1 MIVEEIGGRLLPL
14 RGALVLRVAVDGV
27 DGVGK
32 TTFADSLG
40 QWLRAQGRPVI
51 RSTVDGFHNPRAIR
65 HRRGRASPE
74 GFYRDSYDYAALRA
88 NLLDP
93 LSPGGSG
100 RYRTAV
106 FDHLLDRAID
116 SPELEAPDGAALI
129 FDGLFLQRPELRR
142 YWDFTIYLDAPFEI
156 TAPRGAARGP
166 GFGDPD
172 PSSPSNRRYVGG
184 AMIYFREARP
194 QDQATVVVDYSDLS
208 RPRIVRW
215 RRGG

>member
-1 MIVEEIGGRLLPL
+1 MIVEEIGAHLLPL
-14 RGALVLRVAVDGV
+14 RGALALRVAVDGV

-32 TTFADSLG
+32 TTFADRLG
-40 QWLRAQGRPVI
+40 QWLRAQGRQVI
-51 RSTVDGFHNPRAIR
+51 RSSVDGFHNPRAIR
-65 HRRGRASPE
+65 HRLGRTSPE
-74 GFYRDSYDYAALRA
+74 GFYRDSYDYAALRT

-93 LSPGGSG
+93 LSPGGLG

-106 FDHLLDRAID
+106 FDHLID
-116 SPELEAPDGAALI
+116 GPVSNPELEAPEGAALVV
-129 FDGLFLQRPELRR
+129 DGLFLHRPELQG
-142 YWDFTIYLDAPFEI
+142 YWDFSVYLDAPFEI
-156 TAPRGAARGP
+156 TAPRGAARGV

-215 RRGG
+215 RRSG

>member
-1 MIVEEIGGRLLPL
+1 MTVTDEIGAHLLPL
-14 RGALVLRVAVDGV
+14 TGAPIVRVAVDGV

-40 QWLRAQGRPVI
+40 EWLAARGRHVI
-51 RSTVDGFHNPRAIR
+51 RSSVDGFHNLRAIR
-65 HRRGRASPE
+65 HRLGRSSPE
-74 GFYRDSYDYAALRA
+74 GFYRDSYDYAALRE

-106 FDHLLDRAID
+106 FDHVADRTSAGPMQVA
-116 SPELEAPDGAALI
+116 PEDAVLI
-129 FDGLFLQRPELRR
+129 FDGLFLHRAELNR

-156 TAPRGAARGP
+156 TAPRGAARGA

-172 PSSPSNRRYVGG
+172 PFAESNRRYVEGN
-184 AMIYFREARP
+184 MIYLRETRP
-194 QDQATVVVDYSDLS
+194 QEQATVLVDHSDLS
-208 RPRIVRW
+208 HPRIVTW
-215 RRGG
+215 RG